1 MKENTLS
8 FKLTEEKRNYG
19 IIFQGS
25 KPVAFAMFEKE
36 DLSLSV
42 AFKKG
47 EGDKYPKREVLL
59 SVYDKTDSF
68 YGFGENNYRVIEN
81 NNIFSAHYEKY
92 TKLNRGI

>member
-8 FKLTEEKRNYG
+8 FKLTEEKGNYG

-42 AFKKG
+42 AFKNG
-47 EGDKYPKREVLL
+47 EGNKYPKSDVLL
-59 SVYDKTDSF
+59 SVFDITDRF
-68 YGFGENNYRVIEN
+68 YGFGNNDYRVTEN
-81 NNIFSAHYEKY
+81 NNILIAHYEKY
-92 TKLNRGI
+92 ISLNN